1 MHTTIHSRQLNISIG
16 LICTTYE
23 TLHVLRMHQN
33 IVFPSV
39 QMINSWKSSNFLNY
53 FTHEGKQLMR
63 FKKSKTNDNA
73 LTLAYDAHICI
84 ML

>member
-1 MHTTIHSRQLNISIG
+1 MVRAYMHTTIHSRQLNISIG

-39 QMINSWKSSNFLNY
+39 QMINS
-53 FTHEGKQLMR
+53 
-63 FKKSKTNDNA
+63 
-73 LTLAYDAHICI
+73 
-84 ML
+84 